1 MGTKILSWQKF
12 TEKTKKGATMDA
24 LKVIPVVTKKDR
36 KEFVEYPLRLY
47 KGNPYFVPPFY
58 SDEMKLF
65 TDKNI
70 YTKTCTSS
78 FFLAKRGNKTVGR
91 IQGIVQKQYNALRGV
106 TQARFTRFDCEDNA
120 ETAKAL
126 FDTVEKW
133 AKEQGMDEVVGPLGY
148 SDLEREGLL
157 IEGFDYLATF
167 EEQYNYPYYAGLIEN
182 CGYVKDVD
190 WLEQRLFSLKEDPE
204 RFTSILDRAMKK
216 HNLHFGD
223 QSLGKKKFIQRY
235 QKGIFECLDECY
247 KDLYGTVPFTEEMK
261 KQIIEQF
268 TLFIDPKYVAVIC
281 DENEEVVAF
290 GLSLP
295 GLGEAVQ
302 KSGGKLTP
310 ACLIRLLKALK
321 NPKSID
327 LALVGIMPKY
337 RNSGLTVFMLK
348 ALKDCLDMPSVE
360 YLETNLNLED
370 NVAIR
375 ATWKRFDH
383 IQHKRRRS
391 YIKKL

>member
-1 MGTKILSWQKF
+1 
-12 TEKTKKGATMDA
+12 MDA
-24 LKVIPVVTKKDR
+24 LKIVPVVTKKDR

-70 YTKTCTSS
+70 YAKTCASS

-91 IQGIVQKQYNALRGV
+91 IQGIVQKQYNEIRG
-106 TQARFTRFDCEDNA
+106 TLQARFTRFDCEDNA

-126 FDTVEKW
+126 FEEVEKW
-133 AKEQGMDEVVGPLGY
+133 AQEQGMNEMVGPLGY

-190 WLEQRLFSLKEDPE
+190 WLEQRLFGLTEDLS
-204 RFTSILDRAMKK
+204 RLTSILDRAMKK
-216 HNLHFGD
+216 YNLHFGD
-223 QSLGKKKFIQRY
+223 QSLGKKKFINRY
-235 QKGIFECLDECY
+235 KDGIFACLDECY

-268 TLFIDPKYVAVIC
+268 TLFIDPKFIAVIC
-281 DENEEVVAF
+281 DENDEVIAF

-302 KSGGKLTP
+302 KSGGRLTP
-310 ACLIRLLKALK
+310 ACLVRLLKALK
-321 NPKSID
+321 HPKCVD

-348 ALKDCLDMPSVE
+348 ALQDCLNIPSVE

-375 ATWKRFDH
+375 STWKRFDH

>member
-1 MGTKILSWQKF
+1 
-12 TEKTKKGATMDA
+12 MDA
-24 LKVIPVVTKKDR
+24 LKIIPVVSKKDR

-70 YTKTCTSS
+70 YTKTCLSS
-78 FFLAKRGNKTVGR
+78 FFLAKRGDKTVGR
-91 IQGIVQKQYNALRGV
+91 IQGIVQKQYNELRGV
-106 TQARFTRFDCEDNA
+106 TQARFTRFDCEDNQ

-126 FDTVEKW
+126 FDAVEKW
-133 AKEQGMDEVVGPLGY
+133 AQEQGMNEVVGPLGY

-157 IEGFDYLATF
+157 IEGFEYLSTF
-167 EEQYNYPYYAGLIEN
+167 EEQYNYPYYAALVEN
-182 CGYVKDVD
+182 CGYEKDVD
-190 WLEQRLFSLKEDPE
+190 WLEQRLFSLKEDLS
-204 RFTSILDRAMKK
+204 RLTSILDRAMKK
-216 HNLHFGD
+216 YNLHFGD

-261 KQIIEQF
+261 KQIIDQF

-321 NPKSID
+321 NPKSVD

-348 ALKDCLDMPSVE
+348 ALQDCLAMPSVE

-391 YIKKL
+391 YIKKLNDSVEKN

>member
-1 MGTKILSWQKF
+1 
-12 TEKTKKGATMDA
+12 MDA
-24 LKVIPVVTKKDR
+24 LKIIPVTTKKDR

-70 YTKTCTSS
+70 YTKTCDSS

-91 IQGIVQKQYNALRGV
+91 IQGIVQKQYNELRGT
-106 TQARFTRFDCEDNA
+106 TQARFTRFDCEDNT
-120 ETAKAL
+120 ETATAL
-126 FDTVEKW
+126 FDAVENW
-133 AKEQGMDEVVGPLGY
+133 AREQGMSELVGPLGY

-190 WLEQRLFSLKEDPE
+190 WVEQRLFGLKEDPA
-204 RFTSILDRAMKK
+204 RYFNILEHTMKK
-216 HNLHFGD
+216 HNLHFGVEGL
-223 QSLGKKKFIQRY
+223 SKRKFIKRY
-235 QKGIFECLDECY
+235 RDGIFHCIDECY
-247 KDLYGTVPFTEEMK
+247 KDLYGTVPFTEEMQ
-261 KQIIEQF
+261 KQIIDQF
-268 TLFIDPKYVAVIC
+268 TLFIDPKYIAVIC
-281 DENEEVVAF
+281 DENDEVIAF

-302 KSGGKLTP
+302 KSGGRLTP

-321 NPKSID
+321 RPKSVD

-348 ALKDCLDMPSVE
+348 ALQDCFSTPSVE

-370 NVAIR
+370 NIAIR
-375 ATWKRFDH
+375 STWKRFDH